1 MANLTNPVS
10 FQNGEVFF
18 YYEKTYGG
26 PNVCD
31 IDVAPGTKT
40 VTFCGEPGSQR
51 FLWPH
56 FSLQDVNKSFP
67 DVEELIIENNVSS
80 ISISNFMFPNVK
92 KVTSHSM
99 NFKSAPYL
107 ICNNVLQNTFCK
119 QPDEIID
126 LQGIQVI
133 ESYAF
138 EGCLSTHIQNTK
150 DIHIVKDKAFS
161 GSAFL
166 LNGSEKD
173 GSIMAGTLLIGASKN
188 DIVIPAETT
197 VIANNALSDMSKIT
211 ANHQNSLL
219 LLAKSQSEFDT
230 LFINMKES
238 IYNQAFLESIRSL
251 KIKNVEV
258 CDEAIDV
265 KTIDGILY
273 SKDGKSLLYCPK
285 LHEASVSVLDGVE
298 NICDDAFYMAYNI
311 QEVIFPASLKRVGR
325 NAFSSCN
332 NLLTVDFGTGVEILD
347 DNSFSYCRSLKQ
359 VDIPANV
366 KMIQDSAFC
375 GCRDLEKVTLHSGLQ
390 YIGRSA
396 FDGCA
401 IKEVTLPETVCSIGR
416 NAFCM
421 LSSFKAEKYLPHTLF
436 AICNDFEN
444 YTEKAETIVTDMEIN
459 GHMLSVPVFLPKQK
473 QIIFDK
479 ILSVEYRNEDIIYD
493 FLSAISSAI
502 SYKQAFALYLY
513 KKEKTKELTS
523 YLRKAGKKIAE
534 RFIQNNNESELVGFL
549 KYGLLTENALKT
561 ILDEAN
567 AANMTSAASYILQQ
581 LDEVATRKTFRL

>member
-26 PNVCD
+26 SNVCD
-31 IDVAPGTKT
+31 IDVVPGTKT

-166 LNGSEKD
+166 LNSSEKD
-173 GSIMAGTLLIGASKN
+173 GSIMAGTLLIGASKK
-188 DIVIPAETT
+188 DIVLPAETT
-197 VIANNALSDMSKIT
+197 VIAYHALSDISKIT
-211 ANHQNSLL
+211 VNHHESLY
-219 LLAKSQSEFDT
+219 LLAESQSKFDT

-238 IYNQAFLESIRSL
+238 IYNQAFLQSIRSL
-251 KIKNVEV
+251 NIKNVEV

-285 LHEASVSVLDGVE
+285 LHEVSVSVLDGVE

-311 QEVIFPASLKRVGR
+311 QKVIFPASLKRVGR
-325 NAFSSCN
+325 NAFSGCN

-347 DNSFSYCRSLKQ
+347 ENSFSYCRSLKQ
-359 VDIPANV
+359 VDIPASV
-366 KMIQDSAFC
+366 KMIQDSVFC
-375 GCRDLEKVTLHSGLQ
+375 GCSDLEKVTLHSGLQ
-390 YIGRSA
+390 YIGCSA
-396 FDGCA
+396 FYGCA

-459 GHMLSVPVFLPKQK
+459 GHMLYVPVFLPRQK

-479 ILSVEYRNEDIIYD
+479 ILSVGYSNEDIMYD

-502 SYKQAFALYLY
+502 SYKHAFALYLY
-513 KKEKTKELTS
+513 KKEETKELTS

>member
-1 MANLTNPVS
+1 MTNLTNPVS

-18 YYEKTYGG
+18 YYEKTYGT

-40 VTFCGEPGSQR
+40 VTFGGEPGR
-51 FLWPH
+51 WPPR

-67 DVEELIIENNVSS
+67 DVEELIIEMNVCS

-92 KVTSHSM
+92 KVTSYSR

-173 GSIMAGTLLIGASKN
+173 GSIMAGTLLIGASQK
-188 DIVIPAETT
+188 DIVLPAETT
-197 VIANNALSDMSKIT
+197 VIAYHALSDISKIT
-211 ANHQNSLL
+211 VNNHESLSLL
-219 LLAKSQSEFDT
+219 VESQSKFDT

-251 KIKNVEV
+251 NIKNVEV

-285 LHEASVSVLDGVE
+285 LHEVSVSVLDGVE

-325 NAFSSCN
+325 NAFSGCN

-347 DNSFSYCRSLKQ
+347 ENSFSYCRSLKQ
-359 VDIPANV
+359 VDIPASV
-366 KMIQDSAFC
+366 KIIQDSAFC

-390 YIGRSA
+390 YIGCYA
-396 FDGCA
+396 FDDCV

-436 AICNDFEN
+436 AICKDFEN

-459 GHMLSVPVFLPKQK
+459 GHILYVPVFLPRQK

-479 ILSVEYRNEDIIYD
+479 ILSVGYSNEDIMYD

-502 SYKQAFALYLY
+502 SYKHAFALYLY
-513 KKEKTKELTS
+513 KKEETKELTS
-523 YLRKAGKKIAE
+523 YLRKAGRKIAE
-534 RFIQNNNESELVGFL
+534 RFIQNNNESELVSFL
-549 KYGLLTENALKT
+549 KYGLLTENTLKT
-561 ILDEAN
+561 IFDKAN